1 MFKYCMKKINIG
13 CRINGFKAQEV
24 KPASGR
30 LAKYLGFTSSHTLQ
44 TYALVLTKTLPV
56 LLLQVF

>member
-44 TYALVLTKTLPV
+44 TYALVLTKTAEV
-56 LLLQVF
+56 W